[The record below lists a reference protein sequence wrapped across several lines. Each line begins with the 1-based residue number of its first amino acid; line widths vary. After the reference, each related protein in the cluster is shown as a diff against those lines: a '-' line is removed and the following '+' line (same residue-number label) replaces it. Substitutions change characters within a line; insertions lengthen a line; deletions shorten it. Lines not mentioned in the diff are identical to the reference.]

1 MSSVSKNQ
9 SYTDHILL
17 FTKHPASGFAKTR
30 LIPSQGPHTAA
41 DISRILTEHTL
52 VTVRKYHRAVHP
64 VHTFIHHA
72 NPPHVPQTA
81 TAAWLKPLPQESLI
95 PQSSGSL
102 GDRLIS
108 AFDHSFSQL
117 ASNVIVIGTDS
128 PDISPELLR
137 QAFQALD
144 QYDIVIGPAID
155 GGYYLLGMTRMHRH
169 LFVDI
174 SWSTDTVYR
183 DTVAKASANKLS
195 VFNLPT
201 LRDID
206 ELEDLLE
213 MPALNV
219 PERDEFGPV

>member
-9 SYTDHILL
+9 ICTDHIILL
-17 FTKHPASGFAKTR
+17 TKHPTSGFAKTR

-52 VTVRKYHRAVHP
+52 VTVRAYHRTVHP
-64 VHTFIHHA
+64 IHTFIHHA
-72 NPPHVPQTA
+72 NPPHVFQTA
-81 TAAWLKPLPQESLI
+81 TAAWLKPLPHESLI

-108 AFDHSFSQL
+108 AFDYSFSQH
-117 ASNVIVIGTDS
+117 ASNVVVVGTDS

-137 QAFQALD
+137 QAFQALH
-144 QYDIVIGPAID
+144 QHDIVIGPAMD

-169 LFVDI
+169 LFEDI
-174 SWSTDTVYR
+174 SWSTDTVYK
-183 DTVAKASANKLS
+183 DTIAKASAKQLS
-195 VFNLPT
+195 FFSLPT

-206 ELEDLLE
+206 DLDDLLH
-213 MPALNV
+213 MPALNHPGV
-219 PERDEFGPV
+219 DEFGPV